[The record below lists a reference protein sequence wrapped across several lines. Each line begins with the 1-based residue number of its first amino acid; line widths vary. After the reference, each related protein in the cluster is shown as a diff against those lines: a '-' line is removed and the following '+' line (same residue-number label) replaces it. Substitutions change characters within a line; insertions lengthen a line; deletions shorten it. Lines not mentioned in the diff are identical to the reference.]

1 VCRVRPSVFTTP
13 ITVSIR
19 EKNGKKERK
28 KRNGGIGE
36 ERRKGGTRGVSTTS
50 NVQCPS
56 TYRAVPTVQSSA
68 GEWSGEMC
76 GVLRYSTV
84 CCGNVMC
91 RVLFYTTSYCVELYF
106 LLACFDIIVTARLL
120 VILHCTALHCT
131 ALHCSAQ
138 YKYTLSYVT
147 MHY

>member
-1 VCRVRPSVFTTP
+1 VCVSCPTVRLYHAYHCEYQ
-13 ITVSIR
+13 R
-19 EKNGKKERK
+19 EKWKKERK

-56 TYRAVPTVQSSA
+56 TYRAVPTVQ
-68 GEWSGEMC
+68 GSGEMC

-120 VILHCTALHCT
+120 VILHCTALQC
-131 ALHCSAQ
+131 AI
-138 YKYTLSYVT
+138 
-147 MHY
+147 